1 MLRHRIQYLFLLL
14 LSCLAAV
21 WLGQA
26 PLLLLPAFFLLLP
39 LFTGLSLLLARKRA
53 SLSLEAAADAYGSV
67 QLRYT
72 ARCSSPWPVARL
84 TWRAVLSRSTGGPA
98 QRWTGSA
105 ALAGAGQEQVVSLR
119 VRGARTGYLS
129 LSTDRVFLWDALGLF
144 RLSCAAPPVQEV
156 LIAPKLAQ
164 VHLLNDQAQFGLY
177 DSAVYSQHRPG
188 QDVSELFALHEY
200 VPGEE
205 LRRVHWKL
213 SSKLDKLVVR
223 EFGLPVGQPVTVLLE
238 TQAREGVSS
247 GDALSTCFD
256 AAASLAA
263 RLLRSEISFDL
274 AWMDGDALHR
284 QVIEGWNTLEQE
296 LPALLRAQMGQS
308 DMSALSCWLSDPQR
322 GQCRVLYYIAG
333 QPDTLALDELARE
346 GGMEVHLALAGNEP
360 LTGANV
366 AALAVLDPWEP
377 LDEFTI

>member
-1 MLRHRIQYLFLLL
+1 MLRHRMEYLLLLL

-26 PLLLLPAFFLLLP
+26 ALLLLPAFFLLLP
-39 LFTGLSLLLARKRA
+39 LLTGCALLLARGRA
-53 SLSLEAAADAYGSV
+53 SLALTAEADANGTV

-72 ARCSSPWPVARL
+72 ARCPSLWPVSRL
-84 TWRAVLSRSTGGPA
+84 TWRAVMSRSTGGAA
-98 QRWTGSA
+98 QQWTGA
-105 ALAGAGQEQVVSLR
+105 AILAGDGQEQAVSFQ
-119 VRGARTGYLS
+119 VRGARTGYLR

-144 RLSCAAPPVQEV
+144 RLACPAPAVQEV
-156 LIAPKLAQ
+156 LIAPRLAQ

-223 EFGLPVGQPVTVLLE
+223 EFGLPVGQPVTLLLE
-238 TQAREGVSS
+238 TQAGAGEPS
-247 GDALSTCFD
+247 GDELSACFD

-274 AWMDGDALHR
+274 AWMDGSALHR

-296 LPALLRAQMGQS
+296 LPALLRAEMRRWEAS
-308 DMSALSCWLSDPQR
+308 SLSCWLSDPQR
-322 GQCRVLYYIAG
+322 GQCRILYYIAA
-333 QPDTLALDELARE
+333 QPDAQALDELARE
-346 GGMEVHLALAGNEP
+346 GGMEVHLV
-360 LTGANV
+360 LTGGGQAAGSP
-366 AALAVLDPWEP
+366 AALAVLDPSEP